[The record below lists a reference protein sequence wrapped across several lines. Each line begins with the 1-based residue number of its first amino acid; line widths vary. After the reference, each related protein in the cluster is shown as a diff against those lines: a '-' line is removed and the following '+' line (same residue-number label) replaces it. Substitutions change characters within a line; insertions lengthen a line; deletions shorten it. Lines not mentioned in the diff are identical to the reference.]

1 MEERLVSFTLFGQ
14 KFSFYSDAP
23 QEEVDGAVDMLRE
36 ELEGTD
42 LAARSTVPSS
52 TMLVLGCL
60 RIAARY
66 VKLDQQYNDFR
77 ASQGQSIAQLI
88 DKVSDSI
95 D

>member
-14 KFSFYSDAP
+14 KFSFYTDAP
-23 QEEVDGAVDMLRE
+23 DDEVEGAISVLRD

-52 TMLVLGCL
+52 TMLVMGCL
-60 RIAARY
+60 SIAARF
-66 VKLDQQYNDFR
+66 VKLEKEYTMFR
-77 ASQGQSIAQLI
+77 DSQDQSISELI

-95 D
+95 E

>member
-14 KFSFYSDAP
+14 KFSFYSDASE
-23 QEEVDGAVDMLRE
+23 EEVDGAVAMLRE

-66 VKLDQQYNDFR
+66 VKLDQEYSSFR
-77 ASQGQSIAQLI
+77 TSQDQSIAQLI
-88 DKVSDSI
+88 DKVSESI

>member
-23 QEEVDGAVDMLRE
+23 EDEVQDAIAILRD

-60 RIAARY
+60 RLAARY
-66 VKLDQQYNDFR
+66 VNLNKELNTFRTDQEL
-77 ASQGQSIAQLI
+77 AI
-88 DKVSDSI
+88 DKLINKVTSGME
-95 D
+95 